1 MAGRSLILWKHPSE
15 KDAVILLI
23 KKLIKF
29 HGTLLV
35 CYEAG
40 PKGYGL
46 YRLLLSMNIDYT
58 VDVLLIRWLVDL
70 AKLSVFRL
78 MYNYISQPSL
88 SALFSLVSQSNSDGL
103 KIVHQ
108 L

>member
-1 MAGRSLILWKHPSE
+1 MVLWKHPSE
-15 KDAVILLI
+15 KDAVIRLI

-29 HGTLLV
+29 HGTILV

-46 YRLLLSMNIDYT
+46 YRLLLSMNIECTVDALLIEWPVDLVELSALRLMGDYT
-58 VDVLLIRWLVDL
+58 
-70 AKLSVFRL
+70 
-78 MYNYISQPSL
+78 SQLSL

-108 L
+108 V